1 MPIPFH
7 GQGAADQL
15 LSTDRGLGAGM
26 SPGPAP
32 FHRIPPGTGKGMAAA
47 ASAQAVGDGRQRG
60 ASTAAENAS
69 GQPAWEAVIGLETH
83 VQLGTASKIFTAAST
98 SFGDDPN
105 THIDPVV
112 CGLPGTLPVL
122 NQKVLEYAV
131 KAAMALNLK
140 IAEHSKFDRKQY
152 FYPDLPKNYQISQYD
167 EPIAED
173 GWIEVEVAEKGK
185 DTYLK
190 TIGIERLHME
200 EDAGKLVHAGSDRL
214 AGSTHSLVDY
224 NRAGVALAEIVSK
237 PDLRTGREAAEYA
250 SEIRRIMRYLGVS
263 DGNMQEGSLRCDVN
277 ISVRRGPDA
286 PFGTKVEIKNMNS
299 FSAIQKACEYE
310 IQRQIKAYE
319 AGEPVVQET
328 RLWDE
333 GKQLTKSMRSK
344 EGASDYR
351 YFPDPDLGPIEVSAA
366 RREAWR
372 AELPEL
378 PAQKRHRYA
387 EQLGLSIYDAR
398 VLTDERPMAEYF
410 EAVVAAGAEAKAAA
424 NWICGDIAA
433 HVNANRLSYSDLP
446 FRPAQLAE
454 MVQLIEGGT
463 ISGKIAKEILA
474 ELLEQGGSP
483 KTIVEQRGLGMI
495 SDPEAIA
502 AIVEQLL
509 AAHPEEVEAF
519 RGGKTKL
526 QGFFVGQLMKQTGGK
541 ADPKLANQILNQKL
555 KG

>member
-1 MPIPFH
+1 M
-7 GQGAADQL
+7 
-15 LSTDRGLGAGM
+15 
-26 SPGPAP
+26 
-32 FHRIPPGTGKGMAAA
+32 
-47 ASAQAVGDGRQRG
+47 ASASAPTATPSRSAAP
-60 ASTAAENAS
+60 ASEA
-69 GQPAWEAVIGLETH
+69 AWEAVIGLEIH
-83 VQLGTASKIFTAAST
+83 VQLGTASKIFTSAST
-98 SFGDDPN
+98 VFGDAPN

-131 KAAMALNLK
+131 KASLALNLQV
-140 IAEHSKFDRKQY
+140 AEHSKFDRKQY
-152 FYPDLPKNYQISQYD
+152 FYPDLPKNYQISQFD
-167 EPIAED
+167 EPIAQD

-190 TIGIERLHME
+190 RIGIERLHME

-214 AGSTHSLVDY
+214 AGSSHSLVDY

-250 SEIRRIMRYLGVS
+250 SEVRRIMRYLAVS

-277 ISVRRGPDA
+277 ISVRRGPTA

-319 AGEPVVQET
+319 SGEPVLQET

-333 GKQLTKSMRSK
+333 GRQLTKSMRSK
-344 EGASDYR
+344 EGSSDYR
-351 YFPDPDLGPIEVSAA
+351 YFPDPDLGPIEVSPAQ
-366 RREAWR
+366 RQAWQ

-378 PAQKRHRYA
+378 PAAKRHRYA
-387 EQLGLSIYDAR
+387 EQLGLSAYDAR
-398 VLTDERPMAEYF
+398 VLTDERPMASYF
-410 EAVVAAGAEAKAAA
+410 EAAVAAGADAKALA
-424 NWICGDIAA
+424 NWISGDIAA
-433 HVNANRLSYSDLP
+433 HVNANRLSYDTLP
-446 FRPAQLAE
+446 FRPEQLAE
-454 MVQLIEGGT
+454 MVQLIEQGA
-463 ISGKIAKEILA
+463 ISGKIAKEILP

-483 KTIVEQRGLGMI
+483 KAIVEARGLGML
-495 SDPEAIA
+495 SDPAAIG
-502 AIVEQLL
+502 AIVEALL
-509 AAHPEEVEAF
+509 AAHPEEVAAF

>member
-1 MPIPFH
+1 M
-7 GQGAADQL
+7 AE
-15 LSTDRGLGAGM
+15 AGN
-26 SPGPAP
+26 
-32 FHRIPPGTGKGMAAA
+32 
-47 ASAQAVGDGRQRG
+47 
-60 ASTAAENAS
+60 EL
-69 GQPAWEAVIGLETH
+69 AWEAVIGLETH
-83 VQLGTASKIFTAAST
+83 VQLGTESKIFTTAST
-98 SFGDDPN
+98 TYGSDPN

-131 KAAMALNLK
+131 KAALALNLS
-140 IAEHSKFDRKQY
+140 IAERSKFDRKQY

-167 EPIAED
+167 KPIAEE

-185 DTYLK
+185 ETYLK

-200 EDAGKLVHAGSDRL
+200 EDAGKLVHAGSDGL

-299 FSAIQKACEYE
+299 FSAIQRACEYE
-310 IQRQIKAYE
+310 MKRQVKAIE
-319 AGEPVVQET
+319 AGEAIVQET

-351 YFPDPDLGPIEVSAA
+351 YFPDPDLGPIEVSADQ
-366 RREAWR
+366 REAWR

-378 PAQKRHRYA
+378 PAVKRHRYA
-387 EQLGLSIYDAR
+387 EGLGLSQYDAR
-398 VLTDERPMAEYF
+398 VLTDERAMADYF
-410 EAVVAAGAEAKAAA
+410 EAAVASGVDAKLTA
-424 NWICGDIAA
+424 NWITGDIAA
-433 HVNANRLSYSDLP
+433 YVNSNRLNYGDLAL
-446 FRPAQLAE
+446 RPEQLSE
-454 MVQLIEGGT
+454 LVELIERGT
-463 ISGKIAKEILA
+463 ISGKIGKEILP
-474 ELLEQGGSP
+474 ELLEKGGSA
-483 KTIVEQRGLGMI
+483 KALVEERGLGMI
-495 SDPEAIA
+495 SDPAAIE
-502 AIVEQLL
+502 AIVEELL
-509 AAHPEEVEAF
+509 EAHPGEVEAY

-526 QGFFVGQLMKQTGGK
+526 QGFFVGQLMKKTGGK
-541 ADPKLANQILNQKL
+541 ADPKLANQILSKKL

>member
-1 MPIPFH
+1 M
-7 GQGAADQL
+7 
-15 LSTDRGLGAGM
+15 AG
-26 SPGPAP
+26 
-32 FHRIPPGTGKGMAAA
+32 TAAA
-47 ASAQAVGDGRQRG
+47 QAD
-60 ASTAAENAS
+60 
-69 GQPAWEAVIGLETH
+69 WEAVIGLETH
-83 VQLGTASKIFTAAST
+83 VQLGTESKIFTSAST
-98 SFGDDPN
+98 AFGDDPN

-131 KAAMALNLK
+131 KAAMALNLH

-167 EPIAED
+167 EPIAEE

-185 DTYLK
+185 ETYLK
-190 TIGIERLHME
+190 KIGIERLHME

-299 FSAIQKACEYE
+299 FSAIQRACEYE

-319 AGEPVVQET
+319 TGEPVVQET

-333 GKQLTKSMRSK
+333 SKQLTKSMRSK

-351 YFPDPDLGPIEVSAA
+351 YFPDPDLGPIEVSSEQ
-366 RREAWR
+366 REGWR

-387 EQLGLSIYDAR
+387 DQLGLSIYDAR
-398 VLTDERPMAEYF
+398 VLTEERQMAEYF
-410 EAVVAAGAEAKAAA
+410 EAAVATGADAKAVA
-424 NWICGDIAA
+424 NWVTGDVAA
-433 HVNANRLSYSDLP
+433 HVNSNRLSYENLP
-446 FRPAQLAE
+446 LKPEQLAE
-454 MVQLIEGGT
+454 LVQLIENGT
-463 ISGKIAKEILA
+463 ISGKIAKEILP
-474 ELLEQGGSP
+474 ELLAQGGSA
-483 KTIVEQRGLGMI
+483 KAIVAEKGLGMI
-495 SDPEAIA
+495 SDPAAIA
-502 AIVEQLL
+502 AIVAELL
-509 AAHPEEVEAF
+509 VAHPAEVEAF
-519 RGGKTKL
+519 RGGKNKL
-526 QGFFVGQLMKQTGGK
+526 QGFFVGQLMKRTGGK
-541 ADPKLANQILNQKL
+541 ADPKLANQILLQAL
-555 KG
+555 QG

>member
-1 MPIPFH
+1 MT
-7 GQGAADQL
+7 GATTPQAD
-15 LSTDRGLGAGM
+15 
-26 SPGPAP
+26 
-32 FHRIPPGTGKGMAAA
+32 
-47 ASAQAVGDGRQRG
+47 
-60 ASTAAENAS
+60 
-69 GQPAWEAVIGLETH
+69 WEAVIGLETH
-83 VQLGTASKIFTAAST
+83 VQLGTASKIFAPAST
-98 SFGDDPN
+98 AFGDEPN
-105 THIDPVV
+105 THIDPIVM
-112 CGLPGTLPVL
+112 GLPGTLPVL
-122 NQKVLEYAV
+122 NRRVLEYAV
-131 KAAMALNLK
+131 KAALALNLH
-140 IAEHSKFDRKQY
+140 IAGHSKFDRKQY

-190 TIGIERLHME
+190 RIGIERLHME

-250 SEIRRIMRYLGVS
+250 AEIRRIMRYLGVS

-319 AGEPVVQET
+319 TGEPVRQET

-344 EGASDYR
+344 EGSSDYR
-351 YFPDPDLGPIEVSAA
+351 YFPEPDLGPIEVSDAQ
-366 RREAWR
+366 REGWR

-378 PAQKRHRYA
+378 PAARRHRYA
-387 EQLGLSIYDAR
+387 DQLGLSVYDAR
-398 VLTDERPMAEYF
+398 VLTDERPMADYF
-410 EAVVAAGAEAKAAA
+410 EAAVAAGGDPKGVA
-424 NWICGDIAA
+424 NWITGDIAA
-433 HVNANRLSYSDLP
+433 HVNAERLSFADLP
-446 FRPAQLAE
+446 LQPGQLAE
-454 MVQLIEGGT
+454 MVQLIDDGV
-463 ISGKIAKEILA
+463 ISGKIAKEILP
-474 ELLEQGGSP
+474 ELLAEGGSARA
-483 KTIVEQRGLGMI
+483 IVEARGLGMI
-495 SDPEAIA
+495 SDPA
-502 AIVEQLL
+502 AITAIVDELL
-509 AAHPEEVEAF
+509 AAHPDEVAAF

-526 QGFFVGQLMKQTGGK
+526 QGFFVGQLMKRTGGK
-541 ADPKLANQILNQKL
+541 ADPKLSNRILSERLQ
-555 KG
+555 G

>member
-1 MPIPFH
+1 MTTAN
-7 GQGAADQL
+7 GQA
-15 LSTDRGLGAGM
+15 
-26 SPGPAP
+26 
-32 FHRIPPGTGKGMAAA
+32 
-47 ASAQAVGDGRQRG
+47 
-60 ASTAAENAS
+60 
-69 GQPAWEAVIGLETH
+69 AWEAVIGLETH
-83 VQLGTASKIFTAAST
+83 VQLATASKIFTAAST
-98 SFGDDPN
+98 SFGDEPN
-105 THIDPVV
+105 SHIDPVV
-112 CGLPGTLPVL
+112 LGLPGTLPVL

-131 KAAMALNLK
+131 KASLALNLQV
-140 IAEHSKFDRKQY
+140 AEHSKFDRKQY

-167 EPIAED
+167 EPIAEN

-190 TIGIERLHME
+190 TVGIERLHME

-214 AGSTHSLVDY
+214 SGSSHSLVDY

-277 ISVRRGPDA
+277 ISVRRGPEA

-299 FSAIQKACEYE
+299 FSAIQKAIDFE
-310 IQRQIKAYE
+310 IARQIKAYE

-351 YFPDPDLGPIEVSAA
+351 YFPDPDLGPIEVSVE

-378 PAQKRHRYA
+378 PAAKRHRYA

-398 VLTDERPMAEYF
+398 VLTDERAMAEYF
-410 EAVVAAGAEAKAAA
+410 EAAVAAGGDAKAVA
-424 NWICGDIAA
+424 NWVTGEIAA
-433 HVNANRLSYSDLP
+433 HVNANRLSIADLP
-446 FRPAQLAE
+446 LRPPDLAE
-454 MVQLIEGGT
+454 LVNLIEDGT
-463 ISGKIAKEILA
+463 ISGKIAKEILP
-474 ELLEQGGSP
+474 ELLEQGGSA
-483 KTIVEQRGLGMI
+483 KAIVEAKGLGMI
-495 SDPEAIA
+495 SDPA
-502 AIVEQLL
+502 AITAVVEALL
-509 AAHPEEVEAF
+509 AAHPAEVEAF

-526 QGFFVGQLMKQTGGK
+526 QGFFVGQLMKQTGGR
-541 ADPKLANQILNQKL
+541 ADPKLANRILSEKL
-555 KG
+555 KS

>member
-1 MPIPFH
+1 M
-7 GQGAADQL
+7 
-15 LSTDRGLGAGM
+15 AG
-26 SPGPAP
+26 
-32 FHRIPPGTGKGMAAA
+32 TAAA
-47 ASAQAVGDGRQRG
+47 QAD
-60 ASTAAENAS
+60 
-69 GQPAWEAVIGLETH
+69 WEAVIGLETH
-83 VQLGTASKIFTAAST
+83 VQLGTESKIFTSAST
-98 SFGDDPN
+98 AFGDDPN

-131 KAAMALNLK
+131 KAAMALNLN

-167 EPIAED
+167 EPIAEE

-185 DTYLK
+185 ETYLK
-190 TIGIERLHME
+190 KIGIERLHME

-299 FSAIQKACEYE
+299 FSAIQRACEYE

-319 AGEPVVQET
+319 TGEPVVQET

-333 GKQLTKSMRSK
+333 SKQLTKSMRSK

-351 YFPDPDLGPIEVSAA
+351 YFPDPDLGPIEVSSEQ
-366 RREAWR
+366 REGWR

-387 EQLGLSIYDAR
+387 DQLGLSIYDAR
-398 VLTDERPMAEYF
+398 VLTEERQMAEYF
-410 EAVVAAGAEAKAAA
+410 EAAVASGADAKAVA
-424 NWICGDIAA
+424 NWVTGDIAA
-433 HVNANRLSYSDLP
+433 HVNSNRLSYETLP
-446 FRPAQLAE
+446 LKPQQLAE
-454 MVQLIEGGT
+454 MVQLIENGT
-463 ISGKIAKEILA
+463 ISGKIAKEILP
-474 ELLEQGGSP
+474 ELLAQGGSA
-483 KTIVEQRGLGMI
+483 KAIVAEKGLGMI
-495 SDPEAIA
+495 SDPAAIA
-502 AIVEQLL
+502 AIVAELL
-509 AAHPEEVEAF
+509 AAHPAEVEAF
-519 RGGKTKL
+519 RGGKNKL
-526 QGFFVGQLMKQTGGK
+526 QGFFVGQLMKRTGGK
-541 ADPKLANQILNQKL
+541 ADPKLANQILLQAL
-555 KG
+555 QG

>member
-1 MPIPFH
+1 MPPSSTPVAAKVDSIP
-7 GQGAADQL
+7 AAL
-15 LSTDRGLGAGM
+15 
-26 SPGPAP
+26 AP
-32 FHRIPPGTGKGMAAA
+32 
-47 ASAQAVGDGRQRG
+47 
-60 ASTAAENAS
+60 
-69 GQPAWEAVIGLETH
+69 WEAVIGLETH
-83 VQLGTASKIFTAAST
+83 VQLGTNSKIFTSAST
-98 SFGDDPN
+98 AFGDEPN

-122 NQKVLEYAV
+122 NKKVLEYAV
-131 KAAMALNLK
+131 KASLALNLQV
-140 IAEHSKFDRKQY
+140 AEHSKFDRKQY
-152 FYPDLPKNYQISQYD
+152 FYPDLPKNYQISQFD
-167 EPIAED
+167 EPIAEN

-299 FSAIQKACEYE
+299 FSAIQKACDYE

-319 AGEPVVQET
+319 AGERVVQET

-351 YFPDPDLGPIEVSAA
+351 YFPDPDLGPIEVGAEQ
-366 RREAWR
+366 REGWR
-372 AELPEL
+372 SELPEL
-378 PAQKRHRYA
+378 PAAKRHRYA

-398 VLTDERPMAEYF
+398 VLTDERAMAEYF
-410 EAVVAAGAEAKAAA
+410 EAAVAAGADAKAVS
-424 NWICGDIAA
+424 NWVTGDIAA
-433 HVNANRLSYSDLP
+433 HVNANRLSIAELP
-446 FRPAQLAE
+446 LQPEQLAE
-454 MVQLIEGGT
+454 LVQLIDGGV
-463 ISGKIAKEILA
+463 ISGKIAKDLLPDLLA
-474 ELLEQGGSP
+474 QGGSP
-483 KTIVEQRGLGMI
+483 KAIVEAQGLGMI
-495 SDPEAIA
+495 SDPA
-502 AIVEQLL
+502 AITAIVDQLL
-509 AAHPEEVEAF
+509 AAHPAEVEAF

-541 ADPKLANQILNQKL
+541 ADPKLANQILIEKL

>member
-1 MPIPFH
+1 MAEAKE
-7 GQGAADQL
+7 QG
-15 LSTDRGLGAGM
+15 
-26 SPGPAP
+26 
-32 FHRIPPGTGKGMAAA
+32 
-47 ASAQAVGDGRQRG
+47 
-60 ASTAAENAS
+60 
-69 GQPAWEAVIGLETH
+69 AWEAVIGLETH

-131 KAAMALNLK
+131 KASLALNLQV
-140 IAEHSKFDRKQY
+140 AEHSKFDRKQY

-167 EPIAED
+167 QPIAEN

-185 DTYLK
+185 ETYLK
-190 TIGIERLHME
+190 KVGIERLHME

-286 PFGTKVEIKNMNS
+286 PFGVKVEIKNMNS
-299 FSAIQKACEYE
+299 FSAIQKAIDFE
-310 IQRQIKAYE
+310 IARQIKAYE

-351 YFPDPDLGPIEVSAA
+351 YFPDPDLGPIEVSPAQ
-366 RREAWR
+366 RESWR
-372 AELPEL
+372 SELPEL
-378 PAQKRHRYA
+378 PAAKRHRYA
-387 EQLGLSIYDAR
+387 ESLGLSIYDAR
-398 VLTDERPMAEYF
+398 VLTDERSMAEYF
-410 EAVVAAGAEAKAAA
+410 EAAVAAGGDPKAVA
-424 NWICGDIAA
+424 NWVTGDIAA
-433 HVNANRLSYSDLP
+433 HVNANRLSIGELP
-446 FRPAQLAE
+446 LGPAQLAE
-454 MVQLIEGGT
+454 MVQLIEAGT
-463 ISGKIAKEILA
+463 ISGKIAKDLLP
-474 ELLEQGGSP
+474 ELLEKGGSVAA
-483 KTIVEQRGLGMI
+483 IVESRGLGMI
-495 SDPEAIA
+495 SDPAAIA
-502 AIVEQLL
+502 AIVAELL

-526 QGFFVGQLMKQTGGK
+526 QGFFVGQLMKRTGGR
-541 ADPKLANQILNQKL
+541 ADPKLANRILSEQL

>member
-1 MPIPFH
+1 
-7 GQGAADQL
+7 
-15 LSTDRGLGAGM
+15 
-26 SPGPAP
+26 
-32 FHRIPPGTGKGMAAA
+32 MA
-47 ASAQAVGDGRQRG
+47 S
-60 ASTAAENAS
+60 ASTAVQIDS
-69 GQPAWEAVIGLETH
+69 SSSDQLPWEAVIGLETH
-83 VQLGTASKIFTAAST
+83 VQLGTNSKIFTSAST
-98 SFGDDPN
+98 AFGDDPN

-131 KAAMALNLK
+131 KAAMALNLQ

-167 EPIAED
+167 EPIAEN

-299 FSAIQKACEYE
+299 FSAIQKACDYE

-319 AGEPVVQET
+319 AGERVVQET

-351 YFPDPDLGPIEVSAA
+351 YFPDPDLGPIEVGAEQ
-366 RREAWR
+366 REGWR
-372 AELPEL
+372 SELPEL
-378 PAQKRHRYA
+378 PAAKRHRYA

-398 VLTDERPMAEYF
+398 VLTDERAMAEYF
-410 EAVVAAGAEAKAAA
+410 EAAVAAGADAKTVS
-424 NWICGDIAA
+424 NWVTGDIAA
-433 HVNANRLSYSDLP
+433 HVNANRLSITELP
-446 FRPAQLAE
+446 LQPAQLAE
-454 MVQLIEGGT
+454 LVQLIDGGV
-463 ISGKIAKEILA
+463 ISGKIAKDLLP
-474 ELLEQGGSP
+474 ELLAQGGSP
-483 KTIVEQRGLGMI
+483 KAIVEAQGLGMI
-495 SDPEAIA
+495 SDPA
-502 AIVEQLL
+502 AITAIVDQLL
-509 AAHPEEVEAF
+509 AAHPAEVEAF

-541 ADPKLANQILNQKL
+541 ADPKLANQILIEKL

>member
-1 MPIPFH
+1 MT
-7 GQGAADQL
+7 A
-15 LSTDRGLGAGM
+15 
-26 SPGPAP
+26 
-32 FHRIPPGTGKGMAAA
+32 
-47 ASAQAVGDGRQRG
+47 
-60 ASTAAENAS
+60 TAATA
-69 GQPAWEAVIGLETH
+69 PATPPAANGWEAVIGLEIH

-98 SFGDDPN
+98 AFGDEPN

-122 NQKVLEYAV
+122 NEKVLEYAV
-131 KAAMALNLK
+131 KAALALNLQ
-140 IAEHSKFDRKQY
+140 IAPHSKFDRKQY

-167 EPIAED
+167 EPIAQD

-185 DTYLK
+185 DTYVK

-250 SEIRRIMRYLGVS
+250 AEVRRIMRYLGVS

-299 FSAIQKACEYE
+299 FSAIQRACEYE

-319 AGEPVVQET
+319 SGEPVVQET

-333 GKQLTKSMRSK
+333 GKQLTKSMRGK

-351 YFPDPDLGPIEVSAA
+351 YFPDPDLGPIEVSDGQ
-366 RREAWR
+366 REAWR

-378 PAQKRHRYA
+378 PAARRHRYA
-387 EQLGLSIYDAR
+387 EVFGLSAYDAR

-410 EAVVAAGAEAKAAA
+410 EAAVAAGGDPKAVA
-424 NWICGDIAA
+424 NWLSGDIAA
-433 HVNANRLSYSDLP
+433 HVNANRLSYAELP
-446 FRPAQLAE
+446 LRPEQLAE
-454 MVQLIEGGT
+454 MVGLIEAGT
-463 ISGKIAKEILA
+463 ISGKIAKEILP
-474 ELLEQGGSP
+474 ELLDQGGSP
-483 KTIVEQRGLGMI
+483 RGIVEQRGLGMI
-495 SDPEAIA
+495 SDPAAIT
-502 AIVEQLL
+502 AIVEELL
-509 AAHPEEVEAF
+509 AAHPDEVAAF

-526 QGFFVGQLMKQTGGK
+526 QGFFVGQLMKRTGGQ
-541 ADPKLANQILNQKL
+541 ADPKLANRILAEKL

>member
-1 MPIPFH
+1 M
-7 GQGAADQL
+7 ASA
-15 LSTDRGLGAGM
+15 STAVQTDVN
-26 SPGPAP
+26 
-32 FHRIPPGTGKGMAAA
+32 
-47 ASAQAVGDGRQRG
+47 ASAQL
-60 ASTAAENAS
+60 
-69 GQPAWEAVIGLETH
+69 PWEAVIGLETH
-83 VQLGTASKIFTAAST
+83 VQLGTNSKIFTSAST
-98 SFGDDPN
+98 AFGDEPN

-131 KAAMALNLK
+131 KAAMALNLQ

-152 FYPDLPKNYQISQYD
+152 FYPDLPKNYQISQFD
-167 EPIAED
+167 EPIAEN
-173 GWIEVEVAEKGK
+173 GWIEVEGAEKGK

-299 FSAIQKACEYE
+299 FSAIQKACDYE

-319 AGEPVVQET
+319 AGERVVQET

-351 YFPDPDLGPIEVSAA
+351 YFPDPDLGPIEVGAEQ
-366 RREAWR
+366 REGWR
-372 AELPEL
+372 SELPEL
-378 PAQKRHRYA
+378 PAAKRHRYA

-398 VLTDERPMAEYF
+398 VLTDERAMAEYF
-410 EAVVAAGAEAKAAA
+410 EAAVAAGADAKAVS
-424 NWICGDIAA
+424 NWVTGDIAA
-433 HVNANRLSYSDLP
+433 HVNANRLSIAELP
-446 FRPAQLAE
+446 LQPEQLAE
-454 MVQLIEGGT
+454 LVQLIDGGV
-463 ISGKIAKEILA
+463 ISGKIAKDLLP
-474 ELLEQGGSP
+474 ELLAQGGSP
-483 KTIVEQRGLGMI
+483 KAIVEAQGLGMI
-495 SDPEAIA
+495 SDPA
-502 AIVEQLL
+502 AITAIVDQLL
-509 AAHPEEVEAF
+509 AAHPAEVEAF

-541 ADPKLANQILNQKL
+541 ADPKLANQILIEKL